1 MQFFPS
7 LAAVPAGFGPSAVTI
22 GKFDGVHSGHREVI
36 AEMRT
41 AAESAGLV
49 STVLTF
55 DRHPLALLNPERTPL
70 ALTSNG
76 QKRDVLESIGI
87 DAMVMMEF
95 TTEFSRQSPQD
106 FVEQVLERL
115 LDARLVFVG
124 PDFRF
129 GRQGSGSIEFLT
141 ELGKEHGFDVRSVGA
156 VRPDGERPISSTWIR
171 DLMTD
176 GRVREAAELLG
187 HLPSVRG
194 VVVRGEQRGR
204 ALGYPTA
211 NLSADLEGYIP
222 ADGVYAALVTVDG
235 QTTPS
240 AVSIGNNPTFV
251 GVPDKQVE
259 AHLLDV
265 DLDLYGKTLEV
276 AFADFVRGMAKFGS
290 VDDLVAQMVLD
301 EARVRV
307 VLGLPEKRA
316 AGRPTTEA

>member
-1 MQFFPS
+1 MQFYPS

-22 GKFDGVHSGHREVI
+22 GKFDGVHAGHREVI
-36 AEMRT
+36 DEMRT

-55 DRHPLALLNPERTPL
+55 DRHPLALLNPERAPL
-70 ALTSNG
+70 SLMSNG
-76 QKRDVLESIGI
+76 QKRDVLESLGI

-95 TTEFSRQSPQD
+95 TTEFSRQSPED
-106 FVEQVLERL
+106 FIEQVLDRL

-129 GRQGSGSIEFLT
+129 GRQGSGSIGFLS
-141 ELGKEHGFDVRSVGA
+141 ELGKDHGFEVRSVGA
-156 VRPDGERPISSTWIR
+156 VKPDGQRSISSTWIR
-171 DLMTD
+171 DLMSE
-176 GRVREAAELLG
+176 GRVREAAVLLDR
-187 HLPSVRG
+187 LPSVRG

-211 NLSADLEGYIP
+211 NLSADLEGFIP
-222 ADGVYAALVTVDG
+222 ADGVYAARVTVDG
-235 QTTPS
+235 RTMPS

-259 AHLLDV
+259 AHILDA

-276 AFADFVRGMAKFGS
+276 AFVDFVRGMAKFDS
-290 VDDLVAQMVLD
+290 VDDLVTQMVLD
-301 EARVRV
+301 EARVRE
-307 VLGLPEKRA
+307 VLGMPEKQVARQPA
-316 AGRPTTEA
+316 TEV